1 MVIQVLKGKHDL
13 KCSTFLLPLL
23 WLLESY
29 CEEFIFQAKTSVG
42 PATVASGKWQLNKD
56 GLNVLAVANVYFWQA
71 IPRLQ
76 VGQWV
81 NIAVHLRYEVQ

>member
-56 GLNVLAVANVYFWQA
+56 GFKCFGSRKCLFLAGYSKTAGGTM
-71 IPRLQ
+71 
-76 VGQWV
+76 GQYCCSLK
-81 NIAVHLRYEVQ
+81 I